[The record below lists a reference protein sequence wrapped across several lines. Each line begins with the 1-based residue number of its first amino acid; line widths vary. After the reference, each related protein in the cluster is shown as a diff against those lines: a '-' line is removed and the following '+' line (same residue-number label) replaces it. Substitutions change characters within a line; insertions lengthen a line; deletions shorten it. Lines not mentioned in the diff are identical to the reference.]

1 MPRRKN
7 GKNESG
13 NSQVDWPFIV
23 RLLGEEKIRTL
34 LLHGPPGTGKTYA
47 CYTMGRIHNGVYAIT
62 LTEETPAAELR
73 GTWMPRGNEFVW
85 VDGPC
90 TQAMREGA
98 RLVINE
104 ISHGSDDVL
113 ALLYAVLESA
123 ETARLTLPTNETV
136 FPAPGFNVCATDNAG
151 PEKLPGALRDRFDS
165 IQEVDAPHP
174 DALARLSEPLQRAA
188 VQSFGLEPE
197 RAVSIRS
204 WLKLEELREVLG
216 LTDACRAVFGR
227 ERGSLIHDALVLAQ
241 GELKF

>member
-7 GKNESG
+7 DNNERS
-13 NSQVDWPFIV
+13 SSVDWPFIE

-34 LLHGPPGTGKTYA
+34 LLYGPSGTGKTYA
-47 CYTMGRIHNGVYAIT
+47 CYTKGRIHNGVYAIT

-90 TQAMREGA
+90 TEAMRKGA
-98 RLVINE
+98 RIVINE

-113 ALLYAVLESA
+113 ALLYALLESA

-136 FPAPGFNVCATDNAG
+136 RPAKGFNVCATDNAD
-151 PEKLPGALRDRFDS
+151 PEHLPAALRDRFDS
-165 IQEVDAPHP
+165 IQEIDAPHP
-174 DALARLSEPLQRAA
+174 EALARLSGPLRRAA
-188 VQSFGLEPE
+188 VQTLGLEPE

-204 WLKLEELREVLG
+204 WLKVEDLRQVLG
-216 LTDACRAVFGR
+216 LADACRAVFGR
-227 ERGSLIHDALVLAQ
+227 ERGAQIHDALVLAQ
-241 GELKF
+241 GELGL